1 YVFRHL
7 DDWGTLESESDA
19 MASVVAP
26 ILQEFLR
33 VPGQIKF
40 KCLNAS
46 CTAGRTRK
54 AALDHDGQ
62 ARQPDVVGRTKD
74 MREAYFGELKG
85 PYPRTLSRNA
95 DLLRLAV
102 FTKDS
107 IDPFS
112 NELEQDPPILSFQ
125 SVGRSVTFFLG
136 AKVDNTVVHAR
147 LSEVSLPSLL
157 TELSLDQE
165 VFYHLFQVETLV
177 RVTSDRLERKR
188 DKPLTEVPFP
198 TLATPQRDT
207 ALGIKHK
214 AK

>member
-1 YVFRHL
+1 
-7 DDWGTLESESDA
+7 
-19 MASVVAP
+19 
-26 ILQEFLR
+26 
-33 VPGQIKF
+33 
-40 KCLNAS
+40 
-46 CTAGRTRK
+46 
-54 AALDHDGQ
+54 
-62 ARQPDVVGRTKD
+62 
-74 MREAYFGELKG
+74 YFGELKG

-112 NELEQDPPILSFQ
+112 NELEQDPPISSLQ

-177 RVTSDRLERKR
+177 CVTSDRLERKR

-214 AK
+214 VK